1 MVARKAFV
9 FGAALVVAA
18 VIGGAA
24 LYDRD
29 AGVEVA
35 TCGTCQ
41 DPKPPSPFPLLADER
56 HALLADAD
64 TIGVQLVAFT
74 VDGIDW
80 NPVVENLRAPHPTR
94 PGKCNSCHGGY
105 DICLPPCRIV
115 QRE

>member
-18 VIGGAA
+18 AIGGAA

-29 AGVEVA
+29 EAVDVA
-35 TCGTCQ
+35 TTCGTCQ
-41 DPKPPSPFPLLADER
+41 DPKPPSPFP
-56 HALLADAD
+56 LLADAD